1 MKHASH
7 KATKVSRQ
15 QFSLAKVF
23 FASGKGSHR
32 ARAVRAMQA
41 AGSDAAV
48 LGLDPAVAEK
58 INEIAPQTRRS
69 IRQAARAAERR
80 SHILASASLAALAG
94 TAATAMAFANTEE
107 NSPVLADAATTTTQ
121 IKRVTDVSSASRSEA
136 RTDLNESAANATQS
150 SNEGGWG
157 LSNSDSSLNNRLDEP
172 QRRRSNNPV
181 VAAWMDGDQ
190 SVLPAGFNPNHA
202 VGRSAS
208 NTYPW
213 GQCTWYAYQRRTEL
227 GLPVGGSF
235 GNGGQWASSASALGY
250 WVDSTPR
257 HVGDVV
263 VFQPGQQGADSY
275 YGHVAVVEKINADG
289 SIEISESN
297 VKGLGVISSRSFT
310 AAEAGSLQYIHY

>member
-121 IKRVTDVSSASRSEA
+121 IKRVTGVSSASRSEA

-157 LSNSDSSLNNRLDEP
+157 LSNSDSSLNTDLMNHNTA
-172 QRRRSNNPV
+172 NNPV

>member
-7 KATKVSRQ
+7 KAAKVSRQ
-15 QFSLAKVF
+15 QFSLAKVL

-136 RTDLNESAANATQS
+136 RTDLMNHNTT
-150 SNEGGWG
+150 
-157 LSNSDSSLNNRLDEP
+157 
-172 QRRRSNNPV
+172 NNPV

>member
-1 MKHASH
+1 
-7 KATKVSRQ
+7 
-15 QFSLAKVF
+15 
-23 FASGKGSHR
+23 
-32 ARAVRAMQA
+32 
-41 AGSDAAV
+41 
-48 LGLDPAVAEK
+48 
-58 INEIAPQTRRS
+58 
-69 IRQAARAAERR
+69 
-80 SHILASASLAALAG
+80 
-94 TAATAMAFANTEE
+94 MAFANTEE
-107 NSPVLADAATTTTQ
+107 NSPVLADAVTTTTQ

-157 LSNSDSSLNNRLDEP
+157 LSNSDSSLNTDLMNHNTA
-172 QRRRSNNPV
+172 NNPV